1 MELKKQNVI
10 LTFEKSKESIKL
22 TLVTV
27 NISCGCLFTLRMLST
42 VVYYPPWKS
51 CWFFFM
57 IPLGKF
63 FCILFQGGTSLMYQ
77 AKKKKKK
84 KRPDRARLGLAHVNW
99 TAPRTQPRQLDTT
112 SSATR
117 YGKTRFFFCVF
128 FILFYSV
135 HL

>member
-42 VVYYPPWKS
+42 VVCYPPWNS
-51 CWFFFM
+51 CWFFFT

-63 FCILFQGGTSLMYQ
+63 FCILFQAGTSLMYQ

-84 KRPDRARLGLAHVNW
+84 TWSSSPRLSPCELNCPKNAAQ
-99 TAPRTQPRQLDTT
+99 TAGHDLERNPLRENQI
-112 SSATR
+112 
-117 YGKTRFFFCVF
+117 FFLCIFY
-128 FILFYSV
+128 FIL
-135 HL
+135 